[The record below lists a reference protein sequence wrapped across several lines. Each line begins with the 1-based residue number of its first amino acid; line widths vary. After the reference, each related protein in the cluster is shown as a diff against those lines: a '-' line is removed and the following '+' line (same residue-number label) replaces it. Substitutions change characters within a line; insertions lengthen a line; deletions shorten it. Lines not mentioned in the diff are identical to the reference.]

1 MKRWVSLLL
10 VFLLALPLTAIPA
23 FAEAAEEAAPG
34 LGIVAT
40 DKGQMSGVF
49 ENGVTYY
56 KGIPFAKPPVGE
68 LRWAAPVDADP
79 WEGVKACDTYA
90 PMAMQILSTTDWWGP
105 EFYYDWM
112 SAKPPMS
119 EDCLYLNVVT
129 PATAANANL
138 PVLVW
143 FHGGANM
150 HGYSWEPEFE
160 PSKLAAKGVIV
171 VSVEYRMGVFGWM
184 ATKAL
189 SEASS
194 TGTSGNYG
202 LMDQIQSL
210 RWVQKNIASFGGDAS
225 RVTIAGQSAGA
236 GDSTA
241 LITSPLAQGLFH
253 QAIMDSSFGAFG
265 TRVTLEKTQEN
276 CEAYLKEKGY
286 ENMTVEELR
295 ALPTSAFM
303 NENTPKTE
311 VYNKGFSPCT
321 DGYVLTEDP
330 KTFFL
335 KPGSLAGKNLLYGSN
350 SGEGNGS
357 FTVSAQADIMEAA
370 KKTYGDLFDKYNFAE
385 LYKGTDDL
393 GATMESLRLRSEQ
406 GATQSILIGRIL
418 SGLNPESNLYAYYF
432 THRTPGRE
440 EDIRW
445 SWHSS
450 ELWYSFYS
458 LRDIPEQRDWEPI
471 DYKIADDYSSYW
483 ANFIATGNPN
493 GGALAFWPT
502 ATSETPVVMEL
513 GDTFQLRANFY
524 QGTKLAARDD
534 LMREQ
539 IITVNGLQ
547 DYLK

>member
-1 MKRWVSLLL
+1 MKRLVSLLL
-10 VFLLALPLTAIPA
+10 VCLLVLPLAA
-23 FAEAAEEAAPG
+23 LAEAAGEAAPG
-34 LGIVAT
+34 LGVVAT
-40 DKGQMSGVF
+40 DKGQVSGMF
-49 ENGVTYY
+49 ENGATYY

-68 LRWAAPVDADP
+68 LRWAAPVEADP

-105 EFYYDWM
+105 EFYYLWFN
-112 SAKPPMS
+112 AKPPMS

-129 PATAANANL
+129 PATQADANL

-143 FHGGANM
+143 IHGGANM

-189 SEASS
+189 SEASE

-202 LMDQIQSL
+202 LLDLIQSL
-210 RWVQKNIASFGGDAS
+210 KWVQKNIAAFGGDPG

-236 GDSTA
+236 GNSTA
-241 LITSPLAQGLFH
+241 LMTSPLAKGLFH
-253 QAIMDSSFGAFG
+253 QAIMDSSFGALG

-286 ENMTVEELR
+286 ENLTVEELR
-295 ALPTSAFM
+295 GLPTSAFM
-303 NENTPKTE
+303 SENTPKTE
-311 VYNKGFSPCT
+311 VYGKGFSPCT
-321 DGYVLTEDP
+321 DGYVLTETP
-330 KTFFL
+330 KEFFL
-335 KPGSLAGKNLLYGSN
+335 KEGALEGKNLLFGSN
-350 SGEGNGS
+350 SGEGNAE
-357 FTVSAQADIMEAA
+357 FVVTPQADIMEAA
-370 KKTYGDLFDKYNFAE
+370 RKTYGDLFDKYNFAE
-385 LYKGTDDL
+385 LYKGTNDV
-393 GATMESLRLRSEQ
+393 GATMESLRLRGDQ
-406 GATQSILIGRIL
+406 GATQNMIIGQAL
-418 SGLNPESNLYAYYF
+418 SGLNPGSNLFPYYF

-445 SWHSS
+445 AWHSS
-450 ELWYSFYS
+450 ELWYTFNSM
-458 LRDIPEQRDWEPI
+458 RDIPEQRDWEPI
-471 DYKIADDYSSYW
+471 DYEIADKFSSYW

-493 GGALAFWPT
+493 GGTLPYWPAARKDAPAF
-502 ATSETPVVMEL
+502 MEL
-513 GDTFQLRANFY
+513 GDTFAPRTNLYA
-524 QGTKLAARDD
+524 GTKLAARDD

-547 DYLK
+547 DFLK